1 MTSPGKTAPRALRRL
16 ARMFPSQIEALNR
29 YRKHGQFAR
38 DAIAGR
44 KQIQALLGET
54 RKLLREMK

>member
-1 MTSPGKTAPRALRRL
+1 
-16 ARMFPSQIEALNR
+16 MFPSQIEALNR
-29 YRKHGQFAR
+29 YRKHGLFAR